1 MSERKIELLT
11 VRRVLGLIL
20 FFFVEIALTFSDKTY
35 VEHTYPEEKAT
46 PVSHVIS
53 NNLSQY
59 ESMDTLDSLIESF
72 MDKWGIVG
80 ASVAIAKDEK
90 LLYAKGFGYADK
102 EAGVEVDTKHLF
114 RIASVSK
121 LITATAIMKL
131 VERDS
136 LELSDKVFGEDG
148 ILNDSSFRMIKDP
161 RVKEITIKHL
171 LEHSGGWDKRKG
183 DPVFRVHSIAYAMDK
198 TLPIGLDIIT
208 EYVLKERSLDFSP
221 GERVSYSNFGYALLG
236 EIIAKTSG
244 TSYEDFVTTNILN
257 PIGVYDFHLGHS
269 LAGERF
275 QNEVNYYGLQN
286 ERKIISSFGNG
297 ELVPKFYGGNPMETL
312 GAAGAWVASP
322 AEMVKFLVAIDGQ
335 PGKPDIL
342 SSEAL
347 EMMASNSNGTRP
359 FGWTGTTPEG
369 FYWRTGTLS
378 GTSALLIKQP
388 NGLSWFFVMNTTP
401 RYGARFPVQIN
412 RTMLQGMASVENWP
426 EYDLFEF
433 RKPSVN
439 TLPLLTQR

>member
-1 MSERKIELLT
+1 MSEVKTKLFTVKRVVGLL
-11 VRRVLGLIL
+11 L
-20 FFFVEIALTFSDKTY
+20 FFFVEIALSFSDKTF

-46 PVSHVIS
+46 PVSHAIT

-59 ESMDTLDSLIESF
+59 ESMMPLDSLVESF

-102 EAGVEVDTKHLF
+102 ERRTDVDTRHLF

-131 VERDS
+131 VENDS
-136 LELSDKVFGEDG
+136 LQLDDKVFGREG
-148 ILNDSSFRMIKDP
+148 ILNDSIYWSFKDP
-161 RVKEITIKHL
+161 RVKDITVKHL

-198 TLPIGLDIIT
+198 KLPIDLSVII
-208 EYVLKERSLDFSP
+208 EYVLKQRMLDFIP
-221 GERVSYSNFGYALLG
+221 GEEVSYSNFGYALLG
-236 EIIAKTSG
+236 EIIAKKTG
-244 TSYEDFVTTNILN
+244 ISYEEYVKSNILN
-257 PIGVYDFHLGHS
+257 PIGIYDFHLGHS
-269 LAGERF
+269 LAGKRF
-275 QNEVNYYGLQN
+275 QNEVKYYGLKN
-286 ERKIISSFGNG
+286 ERKIVSSFGNG

-312 GAAGAWVASP
+312 GAAGAWIASP
-322 AEMVKFLVAIDGQ
+322 AEMVKFLVAIDGR

-342 SSEAL
+342 SKESL
-347 EMMASNSNGTRP
+347 EVMASNHEGTRP
-359 FGWTGTTPEG
+359 FGWTGTTSDG

-378 GTSALLIKQP
+378 GTSALLIKQQ

-401 RYGARFPVQIN
+401 QYGARFPVQIN
-412 RTMLQGMASVENWP
+412 RTMLQGFSNIDKWP

-433 RKPSVN
+433 RKPSAN

>member
-1 MSERKIELLT
+1 MSESKNELFT
-11 VRRVLGLIL
+11 VKRIVGLLL
-20 FFFVEIALTFSDKTY
+20 FFFVEIALSFSDKTY

-46 PVSHVIS
+46 PVSHAIT

-59 ESMDTLDSLIESF
+59 ESMVALDSMIESF

-80 ASVAIAKDEK
+80 ASVAITKDEK

-102 EAGVEVDTKHLF
+102 ETRTDVDTRHLF

-131 VERDS
+131 VESDS
-136 LELSDKVFGEDG
+136 LKLNDKVFGQEG
-148 ILNDSSFRMIKDP
+148 ILNDSSYRSIKDP
-161 RVKEITIKHL
+161 RVKDITVKHL
-171 LEHSGGWDKRKG
+171 LEHSAGWDKRKG
-183 DPVFRVHSIAYAMDK
+183 DPIFRVHSIAYAMDK
-198 TLPIGLDIIT
+198 TLPIDLGVII
-208 EYVLKERSLDFSP
+208 EYVLKERKLNFVP
-221 GERVSYSNFGYALLG
+221 GEEVSYSNFGYALLG
-236 EIIAKTSG
+236 EIIAKKSG
-244 TSYEDFVTTNILN
+244 ISYEEYVKSNILN
-257 PIGVYDFHLGHS
+257 PIGIYDFHLGHS

-275 QNEVNYYGLQN
+275 PNEVKYYGLKN
-286 ERKIISSFGNG
+286 ERKIVSSFGNG

-312 GAAGAWVASP
+312 GAAGAWIASP
-322 AEMVKFLVAIDGQ
+322 AEMVKFLVAIDGK

-342 SSEAL
+342 SKESL
-347 EMMASNSNGTRP
+347 KIMATNHNGMRP
-359 FGWTGTTPEG
+359 FGWTGTTPDG
-369 FYWRTGTLS
+369 FCWRTGTLS
-378 GTSALLIKQP
+378 GTSALLIKQQ

-412 RTMLQGMASVENWP
+412 RTMLQGFSAIEQWP

-433 RKPSVN
+433 RKPSAN